1 MFSRILVACD
11 GSLQSEK
18 ALLTAI
24 DDCMGENTELHVV
37 HIMNI
42 NAFKA
47 IEAETSYDGVDSPHE
62 ISRRFLEKNRDETVK
77 MIDRICSEKGAVFTL
92 HVEGGDPRH
101 AILDL
106 ALKIDSDLIVIGS
119 TGKGLG
125 SRLILGSVSRYVSD
139 HSLVSTLVIK

>member
-106 ALKIDSDLIVIGS
+106 ASKIDSDLIVIGS

-139 HSLVSTLVIK
+139 HSRVSTLVIK